1 MFFYTYRR
9 INESKY
15 INFDIVSSL
24 RIVKLLN
31 HTFVFVLSLGREFYR
46 VNALFAPAQ
55 IPKLSKYHQTFWNPP
70 KSYLWIFV
78 CSFNCETSLVTQ

>member
-46 VNALFAPAQ
+46 VNALFPPAQ
-55 IPKLSKYHQTFWNPP
+55 IQKLSQYHQTFLEPTQI
-70 KSYLWIFV
+70 IFMDF
-78 CSFNCETSLVTQ
+78 CLLL